1 MSSLPGW
8 QPQIGP
14 PPPAGYSPAQPD
26 SSFSPPKR
34 LPVDRPMSGARRA
47 GAVAAL
53 ISCVFGAGLAGVVVG
68 HRMASTRTSTP
79 APAASPVQPSLDVT
93 RAQTID
99 LCTRFAAGYA
109 ALPSPQTSAADVV
122 PAANYIADALRDNPI
137 AEGSVRVGAMLVG
150 ARCGGGARTFVGCGV
165 GLVAGGHAE
174 GQANTRRGQQ
184 VLGVAVGW
192 LSGRQCDAGRVG
204 RTP

>member
-1 MSSLPGW
+1 
-8 QPQIGP
+8 
-14 PPPAGYSPAQPD
+14 
-26 SSFSPPKR
+26 
-34 LPVDRPMSGARRA
+34 
-47 GAVAAL
+47 VAAL

-137 AEGSVRVGAMLVG
+137 AD
-150 ARCGGGARTFVGCGV
+150 
-165 GLVAGGHAE
+165 
-174 GQANTRRGQQ
+174 
-184 VLGVAVGW
+184 LGVRSGVTESLRIFREHAAALSREPARGAVQPPTDW
-192 LSGRQCDAGRVG
+192 TAAAANAADDRVWSLCDGFKD
-204 RTP
+204 